1 MTKGNYLGEFEQV
14 VLLATARLGED
25 AYGMSIRREI
35 EEKTSR
41 KVSIGAIYATLERLQ
56 GKALLESRMGEVT
69 PRRGGRPKKFFRLS
83 SAGREALL
91 SARRSMDRLW
101 DGLELGTE

>member
-1 MTKGNYLGEFEQV
+1 MTKGSYLGEFEQV

-35 EEKTSR
+35 EDKTGR
-41 KVSIGAIYATLERLQ
+41 KVSIGAVYATLDRLE
-56 GKALLESRMGEVT
+56 GKSFLESRMGGVT
-69 PRRGGRPKKFFRLS
+69 PRRGGRPKRFFHLS
-83 SAGREALL
+83 SAGKEALL
-91 SARRSMDRLW
+91 SVRRSMDRLW